1 MKTALILTK
10 LFILTF
16 LASCNAAE
24 RDQSKETDGDKFT
37 ITGSIENA
45 EGINSI
51 QVYEEEVASH
61 SIELKGNGEF
71 KFEGNAPD
79 ATLYTLLVGQRPFM
93 LIVKNGE
100 EVEFSAD
107 LKDPGNYTV
116 TGSETSV
123 KMKELD
129 AITEKFRNQQN
140 SLQREFEQRMEA
152 NEEPSAIQHDLMAKN
167 QNYVSELS
175 KQVLPFIS
183 ENKNN
188 LAGFYA
194 MLTLYS
200 IDPTGHEQRMIQY
213 MEEIEGKFPNNGEV
227 QMYAAQMEEIK
238 PLSIGQVAPDF
249 SSLTPEGEE
258 VSLSDFRGKYVL
270 LDFWAAWCAPCRQ
283 ENPNIVEQYHKFKD
297 KGFTVL
303 GLSLDKDRDAWL
315 KAIEDDKLVWTQ
327 LSDLEMWDS
336 GAGQLYNI
344 TAIPASFM
352 IDPDGKIVGKNLRG
366 PALGQFLENNL

>member
-1 MKTALILTK
+1 MKTGLIITK
-10 LFILTF
+10 IFTLIF
-16 LASCNAAE
+16 LASCNAA
-24 RDQSKETDGDKFT
+24 DQDQTKETDGDKFI
-37 ITGSIENA
+37 ITGRIENA
-45 EGINSI
+45 DGINNV
-51 QVYEEEVASH
+51 QVFEGEVASH
-61 SIELKGNGEF
+61 SVDLENNGEF
-71 KFEGNAPD
+71 EFEGSAPD

-100 EVEFSAD
+100 EVEFTAD
-107 LKDPGNYTV
+107 LKDPRNYTV

-129 AITEKFRNQQN
+129 AITEKFREQQN
-140 SLQREFEQRMEA
+140 GLQMEFEQRMEA
-152 NEEPSAIQHDLMAKN
+152 NEEPSAIQHDLMTKN
-167 QNYVSELS
+167 QTYVSELS

-183 ENKNN
+183 ENKEN

-200 IDPTGHEQRMIQY
+200 IDPTGHEQKMIQH
-213 MEEIEGKFPNNGEV
+213 IEAIQDKFPNNQEV

-258 VSLSDFRGKYVL
+258 VSLSDFRGQYVL

-283 ENPNIVEQYHKFKD
+283 ENPNIVEQFHKFKD

-303 GLSLDKDRDAWL
+303 GLSLDRDRDAWL
-315 KAIEDDKLVWTQ
+315 KAIEDDKLEWTQ

-336 GAGQLYNI
+336 GAGRLYNI

-352 IDPDGKIVGKNLRG
+352 IDPDGKIIGKNLRG